1 MNLLFPD
8 RRRSELKNKFKKE
21 EKLHPELVYKYI
33 DKHTPLD
40 TDTVH
45 TNMVTA
51 NAPPPPP
58 PPPPTADMGTVAEVA
73 EVAEV

>member
-21 EKLHPELVYKYI
+21 ERNNPELVYRFI
-33 DKHTPLD
+33 DNHKPLD

-45 TNMVTA
+45 SNLANA

-58 PPPPTADMGTVAEVA
+58 VTEKDENEV
-73 EVAEV
+73 EV